1 MDEVSGETIA
11 FDVLLR
17 GRTDDVDVASVTGID
32 SLRPP
37 PDNIERCFRWL
48 SEQGVTCHRT
58 DFGLGCEAEVTLFES
73 LFSVRV
79 VAERTSRESPPTF
92 TAQGTPQPP
101 PAIAK
106 VVSQITVARPPTLF
120 G

>member
-1 MDEVSGETIA
+1 MDEVSRATIA

-17 GRTDDVDVASVTGID
+17 GNTDDLHVASVAGID

-37 PDNIERCFRWL
+37 PENIEQCFRWL

-58 DFGLGCEAEVTLFES
+58 DFGLGCEAKVELFES
-73 LFSVRV
+73 LFSVQV
-79 VAERTSRESPPTF
+79 VAQRTSPESPPTF

-101 PAIAK
+101 PAIAE
-106 VVSQITVARPPTLF
+106 VVSQITIAHPPTLF